1 MSYQSVKALLAKG
14 VSRPT
19 LFQVMVTGF
28 DRQVN
33 DQLNFLC
40 KTASVPE
47 VAVSTIA
54 VNGQESMGMI
64 REQATM
70 VTYSKPFSIT
80 VVSDRDYTVYKAMRE
95 WFDTH
100 ALNANPRERTI
111 SNIESGSNQRM
122 SYYDTVKRQITLKK
136 LEYGGEQEN
145 YFQPFSIE
153 FNDAFPV
160 RLGALE
166 LDTESR
172 DQLMMFNVDFT
183 YENYTIDMEPQD
195 NIDYE

>member
-1 MSYQSVKALLAKG
+1 MSYQSVKALLDKG

-28 DRQVN
+28 DRQSN

-47 VAVSTIA
+47 VAVNTIA

-80 VVSDRDYTVYKAMRE
+80 VISDRDYTVYKAMRE
-95 WFDTH
+95 WFDQH
-100 ALNANPRERTI
+100 ALNANPRER
-111 SNIESGSNQRM
+111 NLLNLEAGSNQRV
-122 SYYDTVKRQITLKK
+122 SYYDTVKRQITLNKF
-136 LEYGGEQEN
+136 EYGEGEG
-145 YFQPFSIE
+145 YYQPFSVV
-153 FNDAFPV
+153 FNDAFIT
-160 RLGALE
+160 RLGVLQLSSE
-166 LDTESR
+166 QR
-172 DQLMMFNVDFT
+172 DSFMEFNVDFT
-183 YENYTIDMEPQD
+183 YENYTIDMEPQE
-195 NIDYE
+195 NVPYE

>member
-19 LFQVMVTGF
+19 LFQVMITDLG
-28 DRQVN
+28 REAN

-47 VAVSTIA
+47 VAVNTLA
-54 VNGQESMGMI
+54 VNGQEAMGMI

-70 VTYSKPFSIT
+70 VTYAKPFSIT

-100 ALNANPRERTI
+100 AINANPRQSVVGFDI
-111 SNIESGSNQRM
+111 NGSNQRM
-122 SYYDTVKRQITLKK
+122 SYYDTVKKQITLKK
-136 LEYGGEQEN
+136 LEYGGEEER
-145 YFQPFSIE
+145 YYQPFQID
-153 FNDAFPV
+153 FNDAYPV

-172 DQLMMFNVDFT
+172 DALMMFNVDFT
-183 YENYTIDMEPQD
+183 YENYTIDMAPSTVE
-195 NIDYE
+195 YE

>member
-19 LFQVMVTGF
+19 LFQVMITDLG
-28 DRQVN
+28 REAN

-47 VAVSTIA
+47 VAVNTLA

-70 VTYSKPFSIT
+70 VTYAKPFSIT

-100 ALNANPRERTI
+100 AINANPRQSVI
-111 SNIESGSNQRM
+111 GFDINGSNQRM
-122 SYYDTVKRQITLKK
+122 SYYDTVKKQITLKK
-136 LEYGGEQEN
+136 LEYGGEEER
-145 YFQPFSIE
+145 YYQPFQID
-153 FNDAFPV
+153 FNDAYPV

-172 DQLMMFNVDFT
+172 DALMMFNVDFT
-183 YENYTIDMEPQD
+183 YENYTIDMAPSTVE
-195 NIDYE
+195 YE